1 MQQILIIS
9 LNDNLLQKT
18 NSGHWENERIL
29 LPVSFTSQ
37 KGRIFSVDLV
47 ELEDDSGFFLF
58 YL

>member
-9 LNDNLLQKT
+9 LNDNLTQKT